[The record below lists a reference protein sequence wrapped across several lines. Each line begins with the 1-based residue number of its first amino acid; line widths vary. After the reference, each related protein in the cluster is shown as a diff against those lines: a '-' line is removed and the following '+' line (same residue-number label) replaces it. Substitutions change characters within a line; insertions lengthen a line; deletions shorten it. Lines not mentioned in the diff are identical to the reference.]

1 MCNMCV
7 NIVLH
12 QIFRYIW
19 WRLGH
24 VGSYMGLKGTY
35 PQTITMDYIS
45 VLVYLLKLEYFLFS
59 L

>member
-1 MCNMCV
+1 MCV